1 MFFNN
6 SLFCINLKFKN
17 MKTSILSF
25 FISFSM
31 LIGFAQEKT
40 KQQIKE
46 EQKTAKQKEVDALL
60 ESKEFEFVAVMA
72 YPQGAKNIVR
82 FKKDSI
88 HSEMPYF
95 GRAYSGIAYGG
106 RGGLDFK
113 GPIQNYSISKGKKSY
128 TIKAEIND
136 SSDSYRII
144 LTVFFEGNASLSIS
158 STNRS
163 SISYSGKIDKLK
175 EK

>member
-1 MFFNN
+1 
-6 SLFCINLKFKN
+6 
-17 MKTSILSF
+17 MKTLILSF
-25 FISFSM
+25 FLSFSM

-46 EQKTAKQKEVDALL
+46 EQKTAKQKGVDTLV

-72 YPQGAKNIVR
+72 YPQGAKNIDMISNPNFLR

-113 GPIQNYSISKGKKSY
+113 GPIRDYSISKGKKSY
-128 TIKAEIND
+128 TIKAEVKD
-136 SSDSYRII
+136 SSDSYSII
-144 LTVFFEGNASLSIS
+144 LTVFFEGNASLSINS
-158 STNRS
+158 LNRS

-175 EK
+175 KK

>member
-1 MFFNN
+1 
-6 SLFCINLKFKN
+6 

-25 FISFSM
+25 FLCFSM

-46 EQKTAKQKEVDALL
+46 QQKTAKQKEVDALV

-72 YPQGAKNIVR
+72 YPQGGRNIDMISNPNFLR

-88 HSEMPYF
+88 FSEMPYF
-95 GRAYSGIAYGG
+95 GRAYSGVAYGG

-113 GPIQNYSISKGKKSY
+113 GPIRDYSISKGKKNY
-128 TIKAEIND
+128 IIKAEVKDN
-136 SSDSYRII
+136 SDSYTII
-144 LTVFFEGNASLSIS
+144 LTVFFEGNASLAINSF
-158 STNRS
+158 NKS
-163 SISYSGKIDKLK
+163 SISYSGRIEKLK
-175 EK
+175 KK

>member
-1 MFFNN
+1 
-6 SLFCINLKFKN
+6 

-25 FISFSM
+25 FLCFSM

-46 EQKTAKQKEVDALL
+46 EQKLIKQKEIAALVD
-60 ESKEFEFVAVMA
+60 SKEFEFVAVMA
-72 YPQGAKNIVR
+72 YPQGTRNIDMTTNPNFLR

-95 GRAYSGIAYGG
+95 GRAYGGVAYGG

-113 GPIQNYSISKGKKSY
+113 GLIRDYSISKGKKNY
-128 TIKAEIND
+128 IIKAEVKD
-136 SSDSYRII
+136 TSDSYTII
-144 LTVFFEGNASLSIS
+144 LTVFFEGNASLSINS
-158 STNRS
+158 SNRS
-163 SISYSGKIDKLK
+163 SISYSGRIEKLEKKQDK
-175 EK
+175 